1 MAMLRPIQGEE
12 GGTGTRGSEGA
23 VSPGLRFWKGLMLKR
38 KWIELKI
45 EFLVNTLTLLVGG
58 ALVAR
63 TVRPRGRRSPER
75 WVLRSLLA
83 NNNMRRHQD
92 INIQTSDQ

>member
-1 MAMLRPIQGEE
+1 MLRPIQGEE
-12 GGTGTRGSEGA
+12 GGTGTRGSAGA

-38 KWIELKI
+38 KFIEIYI

-63 TVRPRGRRSPER
+63 TVRLRGRLSPE
-75 WVLRSLLA
+75 
-83 NNNMRRHQD
+83 
-92 INIQTSDQ
+92 